1 MNVQEYIESGII
13 ESYVMGLASESE
25 RAEFERLCSE
35 YPELVAARRK
45 FEESLEGYASEN
57 AVAPPPEVKVKVLEA
72 IGNTPSRKPAS
83 SIPPKITTML
93 HEKEQP
99 WQKQQPEQEPV
110 RTPVLLRLVAAASV
124 LLLVG
129 MAYLYYQTK
138 QENKDLTDTNDRLK
152 VSLDTTRNVLQHIL
166 DEQKDVVSN
175 PNVTVVNMVGTQV
188 APKSSANI
196 YWDSTSSNVYL
207 VVKNMPK
214 LPSDQQYQLWALI
227 DSKPKDLGVFDAT
240 DQKVILKMK
249 NTQKAQAFAITIEQK
264 GGSPSPTLQK
274 MQSIGKTLQSQ

>member
-13 ESYVMGLASESE
+13 ESYVMGLASEPE
-25 RAEFERLCSE
+25 RAEFEQLCSQ

-45 FEESLEGYASEN
+45 FEERLEGYASEN
-57 AVAPPPEVKVKVLEA
+57 AVPPPPEVKVKVLEA
-72 IGNTPSRKPAS
+72 IGNPSRVENP
-83 SIPPKITTML
+83 SIPSKIITMEN
-93 HEKEQP
+93 EKQP
-99 WQKQQPEQEPV
+99 A
-110 RTPVLLRLVAAASV
+110 RTSPLLRFVAAASV
-124 LLLVG
+124 LLLIGVG
-129 MAYLYYQTK
+129 YLYYQTK
-138 QENKDLTDTNDRLK
+138 QENKDLTDTNDRLR
-152 VSLDTTRNVLQHIL
+152 VSLDTTKNVLQRIV

-214 LPSDQQYQLWALI
+214 LPNDQQYQLWALI
-227 DSKPKDLGVFDAT
+227 DNKPKDLGVFDAT

>member
-1 MNVQEYIESGII
+1 MNLQDYIASGII

-25 RAEFERLCSE
+25 RAEFEQLCTQH
-35 YPELVAARRK
+35 PELVAERRK
-45 FEESLEGYASEN
+45 FEERLEQYASEQ
-57 AVAPPPEVKVKVLEA
+57 ALPPPPTVKVKVLEA
-72 IGNTPSRKPAS
+72 IGDTE
-83 SIPPKITTML
+83 PKIITM
-93 HEKEQP
+93 ENSNN
-99 WQKQQPEQEPV
+99 PV
-110 RTPVLLRLVAAASV
+110 RSSGWLRFVAAASV
-124 LLLVG
+124 VLLVG
-129 MAYLYYQTK
+129 MIVLYYQTS
-138 QENKDLTDTNDRLK
+138 QQNKDLANTNDRLK
-152 VSLDTTRNVLQHIL
+152 EKLDTTQNIL
-166 DEQKDVVSN
+166 DRIVAEQKDVVSN

-196 YWDSTSSNVYL
+196 YWDSTSSNVFL
-207 VVKNMPK
+207 VVRNMPK

-274 MQSIGKTLQSQ
+274 MQSLGKTQQSQ